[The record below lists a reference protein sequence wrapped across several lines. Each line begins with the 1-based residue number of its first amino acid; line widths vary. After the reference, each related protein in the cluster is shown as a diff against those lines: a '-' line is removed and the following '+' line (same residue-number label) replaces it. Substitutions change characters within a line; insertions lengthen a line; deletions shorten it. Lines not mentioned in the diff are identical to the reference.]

1 VLLANVCIVV
11 IGTRHGFTGQYS
23 KLEFTVAQRKDGTSY
38 DTFVQADGEPFRM
51 PSGTVSLTRVQNQAM
66 MLNRS
71 ADLKRRASK
80 HFKKASKSSFVVRQ
94 REKRRASRPQSQIGI
109 DFVAMEEG
117 SSMIS
122 NSTRAA
128 LSSAE

>member
-1 VLLANVCIVV
+1 
-11 IGTRHGFTGQYS
+11 
-23 KLEFTVAQRKDGTSY
+23 
-38 DTFVQADGEPFRM
+38 M

-94 REKRRASRPQSQIGI
+94 REKRRASRPQSQLGI

-122 NSTRAA
+122 NSTRIAI
-128 LSSAE
+128 SSAE